1 MAERSYDEIEHELE
15 VAFAQL
21 QDHPPQTIEDLTRV
35 MVHLETLAQERADLA
50 LRDLRERVERLEHR
64 MESLGQTPSEGAR

>member
-15 VAFAQL
+15 AAFAQL
-21 QDHPPQTIEDLTRV
+21 QDNPPNTIEDLTRV
-35 MVHLETLAQERADLA
+35 MVHLETLAQERADLV

-64 MESLGQTPSEGAR
+64 IELLGQTPS